1 MYHLA
6 LFIAFLFVFF
16 VICMVVYI
24 LVVRAYY
31 WGGKDKPPKERSAKE
46 SKEHTS

>member
-6 LFIAFLFVFF
+6 LFIAFLFIFF

-24 LVVRAYY
+24 AVVRAYY
-31 WGGKDKPPKERSAKE
+31 WGGKDKAPKEKPSKE
-46 SKEHTS
+46 SKQ

>member
-6 LFIAFLFVFF
+6 LFIAFLFIFF

-24 LVVRAYY
+24 AVVRAYY
-31 WGGKDKPPKERSAKE
+31 WGGKDKPAKEKSSKE
-46 SKEHTS
+46 SKGQTS